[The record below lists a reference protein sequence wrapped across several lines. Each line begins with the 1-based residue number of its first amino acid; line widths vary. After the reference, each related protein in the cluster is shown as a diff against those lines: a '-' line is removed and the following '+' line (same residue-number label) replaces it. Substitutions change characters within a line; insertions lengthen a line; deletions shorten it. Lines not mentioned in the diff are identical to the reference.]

1 MNKKEREILNIEQS
15 FKDTLENEIAE
26 QNTENKKVEIKDIK
40 YVGKATWK
48 DKVNGKD
55 ISDAVFIV
63 EKQITEIDENGKER
77 ITEQKNYYL
86 GDKCIGG
93 GLENNDV
100 IYQSN
105 FANSEPDKMQAVND
119 LLEKVSD
126 KELNE
131 YSLNNLQNKELA
143 EVLSAY
149 LGKEIKPE
157 EVQTELDKM
166 SEEELEELNE
176 EKEENKKEEN
186 SLTDKQAEKVKVNG
200 IQKVDL
206 NTKVDGKENL
216 AQRLDLKEYD
226 SIFVIYSDNIKDIS
240 KKSKEKINNTTYSL
254 VGMKNDGTA
263 KVLNDEFE
271 MDKTV
276 GNNASREQT
285 KVRADSTATRDN
297 KDQSVYTRKSNGA
310 SIGCEND
317 MGNVNMFLYQ
327 KTKEE
332 NENVGI
338 QIETSKTQR
347 IPVETRRVFN
357 RNQGVYQNDK
367 VQDEIEE
374 HTENGCEPKDVKDFD
389 GKEYTETHE
398 HIDIDYYVRQ
408 IQNYENE
415 DGEQSIN
422 EVFTEKEIK
431 DKLLRDLDK
440 YKDKISTEQ
449 IIENVKNEMDADAQ
463 IYTREHKLEQ

>member
-1 MNKKEREILNIEQS
+1 MYEIPWFKTETTIFSNRKIQIILKLPEGDTYFRVWIQLIALAVECNNRGRLEIGENNPMTIQNFSKIMEKSNKKIEKILKKFLELEMLKKEGKTFLIKNWDKYQSIEKYEKYQMQNRERQRKYREKHKSEIEESNVIKML
-15 FKDTLENEIAE
+15 DNEE
-26 QNTENKKVEIKDIK
+26 EKNTKDI
-40 YVGKATWK
+40 
-48 DKVNGKD
+48 
-55 ISDAVFIV
+55 
-63 EKQITEIDENGKER
+63 
-77 ITEQKNYYL
+77 
-86 GDKCIGG
+86 
-93 GLENNDV
+93 
-100 IYQSN
+100 
-105 FANSEPDKMQAVND
+105 
-119 LLEKVSD
+119 
-126 KELNE
+126 
-131 YSLNNLQNKELA
+131 
-143 EVLSAY
+143 
-149 LGKEIKPE
+149 
-157 EVQTELDKM
+157 
-166 SEEELEELNE
+166 
-176 EKEENKKEEN
+176 ENKKEEN

-338 QIETSKTQR
+338 QIETSKTKK

>member
-1 MNKKEREILNIEQS
+1 MKWTKLTIDTTCEAEDLISAFLEEEGVLGVQIEDNIP
-15 FKDTLENEIAE
+15 L
-26 QNTENKKVEIKDIK
+26 TEEEMETMFV
-40 YVGKATWK
+40 
-48 DKVNGKD
+48 
-55 ISDAVFIV
+55 
-63 EKQITEIDENGKER
+63 
-77 ITEQKNYYL
+77 
-86 GDKCIGG
+86 
-93 GLENNDV
+93 
-100 IYQSN
+100 
-105 FANSEPDKMQAVND
+105 D
-119 LLEKVSD
+119 LLPD
-126 KELNE
+126 DM
-131 YSLNNLQNKELA
+131 
-143 EVLSAY
+143 
-149 LGKEIKPE
+149 PE
-157 EVQTELDKM
+157 
-166 SEEELEELNE
+166 
-176 EKEENKKEEN
+176 
-186 SLTDKQAEKVKVNG
+186 
-200 IQKVDL
+200 
-206 NTKVDGKENL
+206 
-216 AQRLDLKEYD
+216 
-226 SIFVIYSDNIKDIS
+226 
-240 KKSKEKINNTTYSL
+240 
-254 VGMKNDGTA
+254 NDGTA

-338 QIETSKTQR
+338 QIETSKTKK

-398 HIDIDYYVRQ
+398 QIDIDYYVRQ
-408 IQNYENE
+408 IQNYDNE